1 MNLKLEEDVQRG
13 HAQQAL
19 VQLLPEAVSH
29 VRVQDAQQ
37 VADQQVL
44 AHQVHV
50 QQALAQLAADLQ
62 ALALLVVALQ
72 AHVHRVAVQ
81 LALEQ
86 QLTDVAVVLQ
96 TAAQLEAERAARQL
110 RRKRE
115 EQQSLLLR

>member
-44 AHQVHV
+44 VHQVHV